1 MTPEQRAVKWFE
13 KVPEADDL
21 SFDQRLAIC
30 KKTGIA
36 MALVFVVLFLLELIL
51 AYVLTDGSFVFT
63 MTDTLNSMLSR
74 PGRRVTAQ
82 GVAVAGIFVVA
93 PLLVIP
99 VAATFLARFIVFKQ
113 EIKKCLSK
121 LVKAFI
127 RPRVKLGSFY

>member
-30 KKTGIA
+30 KKTGNT
-36 MALVFVVLFLLELIL
+36 MALVFVVLFSLELIL

-63 MTDTLNSMLSR
+63 MTDILRSILSR

-82 GVAVAGIFVVA
+82 GVAVAGILVVA

-99 VAATFLARFIVFKQ
+99 VAAAFLLVSLF
-113 EIKKCLSK
+113 LSK
-121 LVKAFI
+121 
-127 RPRVKLGSFY
+127 KLRSA